1 MILETERL
9 ILRPF
14 NEDDAQVLF
23 DSTQDERIGY
33 WCGWSMHKSVEESRS
48 IIKNVLT
55 YDENYAV
62 ILKSENRL
70 IGSAGI
76 MIGAKSSLTDKENEG
91 EIGYWIAVP
100 YWRQGFAS
108 EAVKELIRRGFEDLK
123 LDTLWCGYYKGNEKS
138 KGVQEKCGFKFD
150 YILNAVD
157 CKLLNEIRTEYVT
170 VLYYDSW
177 KNSQT
182 TK

>member
-14 NEDDAQVLF
+14 NEGDAEVIYE
-23 DSTQDERIGY
+23 SVQDERIGY
-33 WCGWSMHKSVEESRS
+33 WCGWPVHKSIEETRN
-48 IIKNVLT
+48 IIKNVLM
-55 YDENYAV
+55 DKENYAV
-62 ILKSENRL
+62 ILKSENKL

-76 MIGAKSSLTDKENEG
+76 KLGKSCSLSAKDNEG
-91 EIGYWIAVP
+91 EIGYWISVP

-108 EAVKELIRRGFEDLK
+108 EATNELIRRSFEDLK

-138 KGVQEKCGFKFD
+138 KGVQEKCGFTFHH
-150 YILNAVD
+150 ILKDVN
-157 CKLLNEIRTEYVT
+157 CSLLNEIRTEYVSILNHDT
-170 VLYYDSW
+170 WEKLQS
-177 KNSQT
+177 